1 MPGKQIVVAKIN
13 NSELEIEYVEDLLE
27 NEINSTLKF
36 WRSYQKICKNASQKL
51 NALKYLY
58 S

>member
-36 WRSYQKICKNASQKL
+36 
-51 NALKYLY
+51 
-58 S
+58 